1 MSILAD
7 NTYHPDVLAR
17 IYRVLFIDAE
27 AESGWSNLVA
37 LRNADYARYLTPP
50 ETAAG
55 TAQWDWSIR
64 TGQMADTIA
73 RLNEKWNQMIQ
84 AYISTAVEAQAAKR
98 LVQ

>member
-1 MSILAD
+1 MSILAG

-17 IYRVLFIDAE
+17 IYGVLFVEAE
-27 AESGWSNLVA
+27 AESGWSNLVII
-37 LRNADYARYLTPP
+37 RNADYARYLTPP

-64 TGQMADTIA
+64 TGQMAATIE
-73 RLNEKWNQMIQ
+73 RLNEKWGQTIK